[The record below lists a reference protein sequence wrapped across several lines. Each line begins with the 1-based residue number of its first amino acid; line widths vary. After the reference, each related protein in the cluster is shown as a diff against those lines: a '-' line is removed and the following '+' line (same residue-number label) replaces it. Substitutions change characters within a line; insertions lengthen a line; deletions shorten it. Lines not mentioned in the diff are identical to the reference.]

1 MVCLAADTA
10 SLATSFLFGK
20 LTGVATLVG
29 FGEKRCRKNLPL
41 WDTDRLM
48 SRPISKICTDIDAFT
63 PIDDEWLPLD
73 DLIAEALDHSDASAA
88 YSHLL
93 NVFSRFPDDDGA
105 GVFWSIIHGLET
117 FPDYQPTLLAAI
129 RAQPTDLTLTMVN
142 RMLNGGE
149 THVGDTPWL
158 SVLQSIAEND
168 AYSQTVRA
176 TASRFVELH
185 SA

>member
-1 MVCLAADTA
+1 MRPHPVAQLLQTEPPSAKINTRSPPFPSMYDTL
-10 SLATSFLFGK
+10 SSRT
-20 LTGVATLVG
+20 
-29 FGEKRCRKNLPL
+29 PL

-48 SRPISKICTDIDAFT
+48 SRPISEICAEIDAFT
-63 PIDDEWLPLD
+63 PVDEEWLPLD

-88 YSHLL
+88 YPHLL

-129 RAQPTDLTLTMVN
+129 RAQPTDLSLTMVN

-158 SVLQSIAEND
+158 SVLQSVAENN

-176 TASRFVELH
+176 TASGFVDLH